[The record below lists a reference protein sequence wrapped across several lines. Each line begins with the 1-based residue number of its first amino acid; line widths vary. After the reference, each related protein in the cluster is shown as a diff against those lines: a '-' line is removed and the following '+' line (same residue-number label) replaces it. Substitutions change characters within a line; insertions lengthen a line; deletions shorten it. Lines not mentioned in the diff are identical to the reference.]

1 MATRLSVEQRF
12 GHHKYYGESQ
22 SKTKPK
28 FGSLK
33 YFHTPDRVEVL
44 VENMTFSHLQM
55 KKLEYIKKG
64 WDSSKLKITY

>member
-1 MATRLSVEQRF
+1 MRLSNEQKF
-12 GHHKYYGESQ
+12 GRHKHYGVS
-22 SKTKPK
+22 SKPKQK

-33 YFHTPDRVEVL
+33 YFHSDNRVEVL

-55 KKLEYIKKG
+55 KKLEYIRKG